1 MGNLNKAANKLPNIQ
16 RGRNWQTILLPG
28 IIFKT
33 QTETNITLNE
43 DSKWL

>member
-1 MGNLNKAANKLPNIQ
+1 MGNLKTAANKLPNIL

-33 QTETNITLNE
+33 QTQILNE